1 MVKTAGRERSIIR
14 SRQTRRAAAT
24 DGWYLWTIAVVGVVL
39 AAYFFTNPDI
49 WTMQAE
55 GFYVLIFG
63 VTAFLAVVVGV
74 YRIYS
79 RPTYFDQ
86 R

>member
-1 MVKTAGRERSIIR
+1 MAKSVESDRGIIK

-24 DGWYLWTIAVVGVVL
+24 DRWYLWTVAVVGTVL
-39 AAYFFTNPDI
+39 AWYFYTHPDI

-63 VTAFLAVVVGV
+63 GAAFLAVVAGV

-79 RPTYFDQ
+79 RPTYSVP

>member
-1 MVKTAGRERSIIR
+1 MAKAVGSGRSIVQL
-14 SRQTRRAAAT
+14 RQTRRAAAI
-24 DGWYLWTIAVVGVVL
+24 DRWYLWIVAVVGTVL
-39 AAYFFTNPDI
+39 AWYFYTNPDI
-49 WTMQAE
+49 WALQAE

-63 VTAFLAVVVGV
+63 GAAFLAVVAGA

-79 RPTYFDQ
+79 RPTYSTP

>member
-1 MVKTAGRERSIIR
+1 
-14 SRQTRRAAAT
+14 
-24 DGWYLWTIAVVGVVL
+24 
-39 AAYFFTNPDI
+39 
-49 WTMQAE
+49 MQAE

-63 VTAFLAVVVGV
+63 GAAFLAVVVGA

-79 RPTYFDQ
+79 RPTYSTP

>member
-1 MVKTAGRERSIIR
+1 MSGASRSKLNVAPA
-14 SRQTRRAAAT
+14 RQTRRAAAT
-24 DGWYLWTIAVVGVVL
+24 ERWYLWAISVVGLVL
-39 AAYFFTNPDI
+39 AVYFYTHPET
-49 WTMQAE
+49 WTLQAE

-63 VTAFLAVVVGV
+63 GAAFLAVVVGA

-79 RPTYFDQ
+79 RPTYSTP

>member
-1 MVKTAGRERSIIR
+1 MAKAVGSERSIIQ

-24 DGWYLWTIAVVGVVL
+24 DRWYLWTIAVVGTVL
-39 AAYFFTNPDI
+39 AWYFYTNPDI

-63 VTAFLAVVVGV
+63 GAAFLAVVVGA

-79 RPTYFDQ
+79 RPTYSTP

>member
-1 MVKTAGRERSIIR
+1 MAKVVPSDRGVIQ

-24 DGWYLWTIAVVGVVL
+24 DRWYLWAVAVVGSVL
-39 AAYFFTNPDI
+39 AWYFYTHPDI
-49 WTMQAE
+49 WTMRAE
-55 GFYVLIFG
+55 VFYVLIFG
-63 VTAFLAVVVGV
+63 CAALLAVVAGA

-79 RPTYFDQ
+79 RPTYSTP

>member
-1 MVKTAGRERSIIR
+1 MAKSVAGNRGFIK

-24 DGWYLWTIAVVGVVL
+24 DRWYLWTVAVVGTVL
-39 AAYFFTNPDI
+39 SWYFYTHPDI
-49 WTMQAE
+49 WSLRAE

-63 VTAFLAVVVGV
+63 GAAFLAVVAGA

-79 RPTYFDQ
+79 RPTYSTP